1 MCSGLVFVDIALPIS
16 GGSVAELSATD
27 AWLGAVVGDG
37 TYMASLLGMRGK
49 SSHSPDKLRAAIGAP
64 SVQKK

>member
-1 MCSGLVFVDIALPIS
+1 MALPIS

-64 SVQKK
+64 FGAKELNMTKAC